1 MSKFV
6 KLESGAY
13 INVDNIITIHDGNA
27 YTTGFDNDWQAHAE
41 RVTKKDVDN
50 IMKTTSS
57 SESSKPVLSREIL
70 ETVLTLIDAERYN
83 LGGQLGAVEN
93 SGAPHEVIESER
105 CQILDEDAPL
115 QNAEDELRYLYEQ
128 QGGHWESPSIKRA
141 SKAYGFDD

>member
-6 KLESGAY
+6 KLENGNY
-13 INVDNIITIHDGNA
+13 INVDHIITISGDSA
-27 YTTGFDNDWQAHAE
+27 YTTGFDNDWQAHVE

-115 QNAEDELRYLYEQ
+115 KDAEDELRYLYEQ
-128 QGGHWESPSIKRA
+128 QGGHWESPSIKKA

>member
-13 INVDNIITIHDGNA
+13 INVDNIITVSGGRA
-27 YTTGFDNDWQAHAE
+27 YTTGFDNDWQAHVE

-50 IMKTTSS
+50 IMKATSS
-57 SESSKPVLSREIL
+57 FESSKPVLSKEIL
-70 ETVLTLIDAERYN
+70 ETVLTLIDAKRYN

-115 QNAEDELRYLYEQ
+115 QDAEDELRYLYEQ

>member
-6 KLESGAY
+6 RLESGTY
-13 INVDNIITIHDGNA
+13 INVDNIITISGDSA
-27 YTTGFDNDWQAHAE
+27 YTMGFNNDWQAHVE
-41 RVTKKDVDN
+41 QVTKKDVDN
-50 IMKTTSS
+50 IMKATSS
-57 SESSKPVLSREIL
+57 SESSKPVLSKEIL

-83 LGGQLGAVEN
+83 LGGQLGAIEN

-115 QNAEDELRYLYEQ
+115 QDAEDELRYLYEQ

>member
-6 KLESGAY
+6 RLESGTY
-13 INVDNIITIHDGNA
+13 INVDHIITISGNSA
-27 YTTGFDNDWQAHAE
+27 YTTGFDNDWQAHKE
-41 RVTKKDVDN
+41 QVTKKDVDN
-50 IMKTTSS
+50 IMKAASS
-57 SESSKPVLSREIL
+57 SESSKPVLSKEIL
-70 ETVLTLIDAERYN
+70 GTVLTLIDAERSN

-115 QNAEDELRYLYEQ
+115 QDAEDELRYLYEK